1 MNVKNRNRIS
11 AKASRDKKKAYIREL
26 EKSQKDLIEEKRQ
39 LIIRIDVLLKEV
51 DGVE

>member
-26 EKSQKDLIEEKRQ
+26 EETQNDLIEEKRQ
-39 LIIRIDVLLKEV
+39 LTNRINVLIKEV
-51 DGVE
+51 DRVE